1 MNAAR
6 MDHTLSVAAA
16 VGVNGLIFVLMFV
29 AGLSTTPPTIEE
41 LPHVM
46 AEMVELPRLG
56 DVPPSPKALPR
67 IIKAPAPPPPETD
80 AVSLSREKEEEFEK
94 KKEEK
99 KKRELAEK
107 KLRLENERKKRD
119 ELKRKKR
126 EERERRKKTMAAAL
140 RNLDDPRADDE
151 DTPGFEKGNEAG
163 TSTDPNTLRNKQVYL
178 TTVSHMLGRF
188 FDVPAVIPPD
198 IRKKLSCEVSFRL
211 DKRGKLKGSPR
222 LVRSSGN
229 KFFDE
234 AALRTVRKFG
244 PGSQLKLPL
253 PKDPKLRKA
262 ILREGLSP
270 RMKGK

>member
-1 MNAAR
+1 MSAECRRRLEPHGRSGKPSKIQRRRCATR
-6 MDHTLSVAAA
+6 CSGSSLA
-16 VGVNGLIFVLMFV
+16 
-29 AGLSTTPPTIEE
+29 TI
-41 LPHVM
+41 
-46 AEMVELPRLG
+46 A
-56 DVPPSPKALPR
+56 SA
-67 IIKAPAPPPPETD
+67 
-80 AVSLSREKEEEFEK
+80 S
-94 KKEEK
+94 
-99 KKRELAEK
+99 LAEK
-107 KLRLENERKKRD
+107 KRRLD
-119 ELKRKKR
+119 EARKKR
-126 EERERRKKTMAAAL
+126 EELKRKREARERRKKTMAAAL
-140 RNLDDPRADDE
+140 RNIDDPRADDE
-151 DTPGFEKGNEAG
+151 DAPGFEKGNEAG

-198 IRKKLSCEVSFRL
+198 VRKKLSCEVFFRL
-211 DKRGKLKGSPR
+211 DKMGKLKGAPR